1 MTQPPME
8 TRQGLLWKQQHLA
21 PPAIPTGQSA
31 QDLLNLIWR
40 KNEIYLDIGSFAMS
54 AGWITLHAM
63 TFVFLISSLCI
74 SLSAP
79 ENIQGNIDWLFHL
92 IGPVPGLMIMGPL
105 WYLFIR
111 DWKKPLR
118 PPLRFN
124 RQRREVCVTEA
135 DGTSWFVPWECV
147 HAIAPSVTN
156 LGTYGA
162 MQNGALII
170 WLPLKGEEHEPY
182 HENKE
187 GYVFMT
193 NPGPGASAMAQWEC
207 IRSFME
213 VGPGSVP
220 EPSPSPDWE
229 GSFWG
234 AVARSFIEA
243 GKEKGWGYAVFVTGL
258 IHFLIF
264 NILTYA
270 HIARKKLAVL
280 PDLTIPEAIEW
291 SKPLPPEQ
299 WARRSPELAQDIA
312 EREAELTTSDSPCIG
327 TLQGQ

>member
-1 MTQPPME
+1 MTQPAMK

-21 PPAIPTGQSA
+21 PPAVPTGQPA
-31 QDLLNLIWR
+31 QDLLSLIWR
-40 KNEIYLDIGSFAMS
+40 KNDIYLDIGSFAMS
-54 AGWITLHAM
+54 AGWMTLHAM
-63 TFVFLISSLCI
+63 TFVFLFSSFCI
-74 SLSAP
+74 SLNAP

-135 DGTSWFVPWECV
+135 DGTSWLVPWERV
-147 HAIAPSVTN
+147 HAIAPSVTT

-162 MQNGALII
+162 MQNGALVI

-182 HENKE
+182 HENKQ

-193 NPGPGASAMAQWEC
+193 NPGPGISAMAQWEC

-213 VGPGSVP
+213 VGPHSVP
-220 EPSPSPDWE
+220 EPCPYPKKL
-229 GSFWG
+229 SFVEIIKGYKDMAKKDGWAKTILWNG
-234 AVARSFIEA
+234 LVATV
-243 GKEKGWGYAVFVTGL
+243 VFNAYTYL
-258 IHFLIF
+258 HF
-264 NILTYA
+264 
-270 HIARKKLAVL
+270 ARQKLAVL
-280 PDLTIPEAIEW
+280 PDLTTPEVIEW
-291 SKPLPPEQ
+291 SKPLPPEH
-299 WARRSPELAQDIA
+299 WARRSPELAQAIA
-312 EREAELTTSDSPCIG
+312 EREAELAAPDKAA
-327 TLQGQ
+327 

>member
-1 MTQPPME
+1 MTQPAME

-21 PPAIPTGQSA
+21 PPAVPTGQPA

-40 KNEIYLDIGSFAMS
+40 KNEVYLDIGSFAMA
-54 AGWITLHAM
+54 AGWMTLHAM
-63 TFVFLISSLCI
+63 SLPAIVLMC
-74 SLSAP
+74 LM
-79 ENIQGNIDWLFHL
+79 FHL
-92 IGPVPGLMIMGPL
+92 GTPSGGITFADLILPIGVILFLTII
-105 WYLFIR
+105 WYPYIR
-111 DWKKPLR
+111 AWRKPLR
-118 PPLRFN
+118 PPLRLN

-193 NPGPGASAMAQWEC
+193 NPGPGTSAMAQWEC

-220 EPSPSPDWE
+220 EPCPYPKKLSFVEIIE
-229 GSFWG
+229 GYKDMAKEDGWAKTILWNG
-234 AVARSFIEA
+234 LVATI
-243 GKEKGWGYAVFVTGL
+243 VFNAYTYL
-258 IHFLIF
+258 HF
-264 NILTYA
+264 
-270 HIARKKLAVL
+270 ARKKLAVL
-280 PDLTIPEAIEW
+280 PDLTTPEAIEW
-291 SKPLPPEQ
+291 SKSLPPEQ
-299 WARRSPELAQDIA
+299 WTKRSSELAQAIA
-312 EREAELTTSDSPCIG
+312 EREAELTTSDKAA
-327 TLQGQ
+327 

>member
-1 MTQPPME
+1 ME

-21 PPAIPTGQSA
+21 PPAVPTGQPA
-31 QDLLNLIWR
+31 RDLLNLIWR
-40 KNEIYLDIGSFAMS
+40 KNEVYLDIGSFAMT
-54 AGWITLHAM
+54 AGWMTLHAM
-63 TFVFLISSLCI
+63 TFVFLMISFCI
-74 SLSAP
+74 FLSTYG
-79 ENIQGNIDWLFHL
+79 ENLGETEWMVHL
-92 IGPVPGLMIMGPL
+92 VGPIPGLMIMGPL

-162 MQNGALII
+162 IQNGALII

-193 NPGPGASAMAQWEC
+193 NPGPGTSAMAQWEC

-220 EPSPSPDWE
+220 EPCPYPKKLSFAEIIE
-229 GSFWG
+229 GYKDMAKEDGWAKTILWNG
-234 AVARSFIEA
+234 LVATI
-243 GKEKGWGYAVFVTGL
+243 VFNAYTYL
-258 IHFLIF
+258 HF
-264 NILTYA
+264 
-270 HIARKKLAVL
+270 ARKKLAVL
-280 PDLTIPEAIEW
+280 PDLTTPEAIEW

-299 WARRSPELAQDIA
+299 WATRSPELAQATA
-312 EREAELTTSDSPCIG
+312 EREAELTPSDKAA
-327 TLQGQ
+327 